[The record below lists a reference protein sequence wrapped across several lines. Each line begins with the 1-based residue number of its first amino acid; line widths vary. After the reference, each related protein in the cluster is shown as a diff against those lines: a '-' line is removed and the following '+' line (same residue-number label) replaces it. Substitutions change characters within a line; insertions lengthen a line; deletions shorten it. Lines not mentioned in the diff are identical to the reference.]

1 MVHVQEDR
9 EAAEHTA
16 KQALKDTALTDK
28 AAVTA
33 TEAGPTS
40 CPIRDNLMPRRKGN
54 LLAHKGPRR
63 PKSAMAT
70 RRQQVMEAAVVPQ
83 GPAVEWRG
91 VRPATS
97 LGFEV
102 KTRRDGVAGR
112 AVRQQHSTYFPTS
125 IQKGWDAGGAQVGV
139 LGRQF
144 LTATGCRR
152 TGKAFISQD
161 LVCFLLSCSIEPRV
175 SAYRPRC
182 RSRCCTQLIQ
192 RCEAE
197 RTRRQ

>member
-1 MVHVQEDR
+1 MQEDR

-40 CPIRDNLMPRRKGN
+40 WPIRDNLMPLRKGN

-112 AVRQQHSTYFPTS
+112 AVRF
-125 IQKGWDAGGAQVGV
+125 WDAGGAQVGV

-152 TGKAFISQD
+152 TAKHTGKAFISQD
-161 LVCFLLSCSIEPRV
+161 LVCFLLSCSIESCV

>member
-40 CPIRDNLMPRRKGN
+40 WPIRDNLMPLRKGN

-112 AVRQQHSTYFPTS
+112 AVRF
-125 IQKGWDAGGAQVGV
+125 WDAGGAQVGV

-192 RCEAE
+192 RSEAE